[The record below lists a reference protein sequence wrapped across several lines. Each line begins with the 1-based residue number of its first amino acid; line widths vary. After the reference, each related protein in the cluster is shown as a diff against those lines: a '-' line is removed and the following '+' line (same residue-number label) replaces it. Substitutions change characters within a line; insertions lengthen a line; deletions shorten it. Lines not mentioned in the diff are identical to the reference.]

1 MFLSN
6 STRGFVERA
15 ILKTMESPDLTFTQR
30 RDRRRVRIKT
40 FTEPVGEKP
49 YFDESGTLRKRL
61 LYKVRVVY
69 IYWGRTKVIITAY
82 PEL

>member
-6 STRGFVERA
+6 STESFVRRA
-15 ILKTMESPDLTFTQR
+15 ILETVESPDRAFTQTE
-30 RDRRRVRIKT
+30 DRRRVRIKT
-40 FTEPVGEKP
+40 FRKPVGEKP
-49 YFDESGTLRKRL
+49 YFDESGTLRKRP

-69 IYWGRTKVIITAY
+69 TYRGRRQVIITAY

>member
-6 STRGFVERA
+6 STRRFVRKA
-15 ILKTMESPDLTFTQR
+15 IRKTVESPDRTFKQP
-30 RDRRRVRIKT
+30 RDGRRVRIKT
-40 FTEPVGEKP
+40 FTKAVGEKP
-49 YFDESGTLRKRL
+49 YLNESGTLRKRL

-69 IYWGRTKVIITAY
+69 TYRGRRKVIITAY

>member
-6 STRGFVERA
+6 STRRFVRRA
-15 ILKTMESPDLTFTQR
+15 ILKTVESPDRTLTQIG
-30 RDRRRVRIKT
+30 DGRRVRIKT
-40 FTEPVGEKP
+40 FRKPVGEKP

-69 IYWGRTKVIITAY
+69 TYRGRRKVIITAY

>member
-6 STRGFVERA
+6 STERFVRRA
-15 ILKTMESPDLTFTQR
+15 IVETMESPDRTFTQPR
-30 RDRRRVRIKT
+30 NGRRVRIKT
-40 FTEPVGEKP
+40 FKNPVGEKP
-49 YFDESGTLRKRL
+49 YFDKSGTLRKRL

-69 IYWGRTKVIITAY
+69 TYRGRRKVIITAY